1 MKDIEQLS
9 AEVERLRTEG
19 LRSFEGWEEEK
30 QESHRLRAAEI
41 RFKNLTSDLREE
53 LQQMTVKRDTER
65 ERAQLAEE
73 AVQILKARVD
83 ELIASFETYGD
94 HQKSCQKRS
103 FANKLRK
110 KEAICS
116 CGFESII
123 AGGGSLQSESATD
136 MQSSRGGQ

>member
-1 MKDIEQLS
+1 MKDKEQLN
-9 AEVERLRTEG
+9 AEVERLRIEG

-53 LQQMTVKRDTER
+53 LQQMAIKRDTER
-65 ERAQLAEE
+65 ERALLAEE

-83 ELIASFETYGD
+83 ELLASFETYGD
-94 HQKSCQKRS
+94 HQKNCQKRS
-103 FANKLRK
+103 FANKLRR

-116 CGFESII
+116 CGFENII
-123 AGGGSLQSESATD
+123 AGGGSLQPESAD
-136 MQSSRGGQ
+136 MHSSRGGQ